1 MATISVAAAPL
12 LLFLVLAAVLVVTA
26 APDSLPPPQRWIVAL
41 KPDTTVADFLARLAP
56 LGLALQPHPQSSIIS
71 IPPAWRAAVVEPAVA
86 VGVLAHSAASL
97 QAALSAVAV
106 RVEEDK
112 VVTIAAPVGVGAAP
126 PPGACVQ
133 TELNP
138 VNWGLD
144 RIDQPNLP
152 LNNEYAYP
160 CLPETKAA
168 SIVHYVLDTG
178 IYLEHNEFEGRARW
192 GVNTVAN
199 TSDTDDNG
207 HGTFVSAIIGGK
219 TYGVYKAAQLVAVKA
234 LNAAGSGTIS
244 DVLRGLDWIAAQ
256 GTGGGAAIINMS
268 VGGLFNSMLNE
279 AVERIL
285 ALGFTVVAAAGN
297 FAIDACLV
305 SPASARGSI
314 TVGATNITDELAYYS
329 DVGPCLDL
337 LAPGTGITSAFI
349 GSPDASTTRS
359 GTSFSA
365 PHVSGLLGLYAAT
378 TGKTATADLRG
389 ELKARAV
396 KDVVK
401 IPRGAERT
409 PNLLAQV
416 WGP

>member
-1 MATISVAAAPL
+1 MTAMPAAAAPL
-12 LLFLVLAAVLVVTA
+12 LLLLVLAALIVTA
-26 APDSLPPPQRWIVAL
+26 ASDSLPPPQRWIVAL
-41 KPDTTVADFLARLAP
+41 KPDTAVADLLARLAP
-56 LGLALQPHPQSSIIS
+56 LGLALQQHPQSSIIS
-71 IPPAWRAAVVEPAVA
+71 IPPAWRAAVIEPVPQAVA
-86 VGVLAHSAASL
+86 AVEHTAVSL
-97 QAALSAVAV
+97 STALSAVAF

-112 VVTIAAPVGVGAAP
+112 VINVAAPFGVGAAP
-126 PPGACVQ
+126 PPNACVS

-144 RIDQPNLP
+144 RIDQPTLP
-152 LNNEYAYP
+152 LNSEYAYP
-160 CLPETKAA
+160 CLPETKSA

-192 GVNTVAN
+192 GTNVVAN
-199 TSDTDDNG
+199 STDTDENG
-207 HGTFVSAIIGGK
+207 HGTFVSGIIGGK

-268 VGGLFNSMLNE
+268 VGGLFNSILNE
-279 AVERIL
+279 AVERII

-329 DVGPCLDL
+329 DTGPCIDL

-378 TGKTATADLRG
+378 TGKTSTADLRA
-389 ELKARAV
+389 ELRARAV
-396 KDVVK
+396 KDVIK
-401 IPRGAERT
+401 IPVTATRT